1 MMFLEKRSEQK
12 HNEDATEENTAILM
26 KDLNLNVSR
35 VHQLLKVNEK

>member
-1 MMFLEKRSEQK
+1 MMFLKKRSEQK